1 MEDLEVLVIYVDRK
15 QVEIMARQG
24 VFNVPEIASPVDVT
38 SLIQSYVSI
47 QNGTNYTQEVLLDYQ
62 TVTGSYN
69 ISAKFCRPD
78 SGSGVKPVV
87 QVLSHG
93 IG

>member
-1 MEDLEVLVIYVDRK
+1 
-15 QVEIMARQG
+15 MARQG
-24 VFNVPEIASPVDVT
+24 VFNVPEINLPVDAT
-38 SLIQSYVSI
+38 SFIQSMTSI
-47 QNGTNYTQEVLLDYQ
+47 ANGTNYTMETLLGYQ

-78 SGSGVKPVV
+78 KESGSKPVV